1 MDCFSQIESAI
12 NREKKS
18 SSANLPPFLVRVQNM
33 LAGERQRPKAG
44 ERKAGKQTKL
54 KSNFNSTAVLND
66 DNNAFDIFIKW

>member
-1 MDCFSQIESAI
+1 
-12 NREKKS
+12 
-18 SSANLPPFLVRVQNM
+18 M

-66 DNNAFDIFIKW
+66 DNNAFDIFIK